1 METAQIVT
9 TMSNE
14 EYMIKERN
22 IEINSL
28 KNKYKKITEKLKS
41 DP

>member
-28 KNKYKKITEKLKS
+28 KKKYK
-41 DP
+41 